1 MSFKS
6 VIGVLFLL
14 TILLIIPVSAA
25 DSSAPPIFPMQM
37 TGSAVDANGNP
48 LPAGTVITATVD
60 GITSTYVVKENGKI
74 GEPGTFG
81 EKFLITGLTQS
92 SPITFAV
99 NGVVSEQTVPF
110 GSGIPSVSP
119 TLNFDVVIE
128 NTPSGKSYS
137 GSGISGGSS
146 STIQNPVTPVETKTQ
161 TAQPTQTSGL
171 IPVTPIQTQA
181 STPVPFAGIIIGLG
195 VSVFFGLRRN

>member
-1 MSFKS
+1 MSFKTI
-6 VIGVLFLL
+6 IGVLFLI
-14 TILLIIPVSAA
+14 TVLLIIPVSAA
-25 DSSAPPIFPMQM
+25 DSSAPPLLPMQM

-74 GEPGTFG
+74 GESGTFG

-92 SPITFAV
+92 SPITFAI

-119 TLNFDVVIE
+119 TLNFDIVFE
-128 NTPSGKSYS
+128 NMPSGSSYS
-137 GSGISGGSS
+137 GSGYSESS
-146 STIQNPVTPVETKTQ
+146 PSTIQNPVTPVETETQ
-161 TAQPTQTSGL
+161 TAQQTQTSGL
-171 IPVTPIQTQA
+171 IPVKPIQTQA
-181 STPVPFAGIIIGLG
+181 STSVPFAGIIIGL
-195 VSVFFGLRRN
+195 SAAAFFGLRRN

>member
-1 MSFKS
+1 MSFKT
-6 VIGVLFLL
+6 VMGVLLL
-14 TILLIIPVSAA
+14 ITVLLIIPVSAA

-81 EKFLITGLTQS
+81 EKFLITGITES
-92 SPITFAV
+92 SPVTFAV
-99 NGVVSEQTVPF
+99 NGGVSEQTVPF

-119 TLNFDVVIE
+119 ALIFDVVIE

-137 GSGISGGSS
+137 GSGYSESSS
-146 STIQNPVTPVETKTQ
+146 STIQNPVTPVETETQ
-161 TAQPTQTSGL
+161 TVQPTQTPGL
-171 IPVTPIQTQA
+171 TPVKPIQTQA

>member
-1 MSFKS
+1 MSFKT
-6 VIGVLFLL
+6 ILGVLFLL
-14 TILLIIPVSAA
+14 TVLLIIPVSA
-25 DSSAPPIFPMQM
+25 DELSPVPKLPMQM

-48 LPAGTVITATVD
+48 LPVGTVLTATVD

-74 GEPGTFG
+74 GESGTFG
-81 EKFLITGLTQS
+81 EKFLITGIYEG
-92 SPITFAV
+92 SPVTFAV

-128 NTPSGKSYS
+128 NTPSGNSYS
-137 GSGISGGSS
+137 GSGTSGGSS
-146 STIQNPVTPVETKTQ
+146 STIHNPATPVETETQ

-171 IPVTPIQTQA
+171 IPVKPIQTQA

-195 VSVFFGLRRN
+195 AAAFFGLRRN